1 MVDAYRG
8 AGRPEASYVIERM
21 IDRFAVEIGM
31 DPAEVRRKNFIPP
44 DAFPYDNGLGLLPY
58 DSGNYAPALDKALA
72 KAGYANFRV
81 EQAAARAQGRYLGI
95 GLSSYVEI
103 CGVAPSAW
111 IGLPGQGWGAG
122 LWESANVRVHLTGKV
137 VVTTGSLPHG
147 QGVETTFAQIVADEL
162 GIPYDDVVIEHSDTA
177 GTPFGYG
184 TYGSRSLAV
193 GGTALY
199 KTVGKIKE
207 KAKKLAAHLLEAN
220 PDDVVFEDGKAFVK
234 GSPDQAKSFGD
245 LALQASVAY
254 NLPEGMEP
262 FLDETSY
269 YDPPNCTFPFGTH
282 IAIVELDGNTGA
294 VDLKRYIA
302 VDDCGN
308 QINPLV
314 IAGQIHGGI
323 TQGIAQALYENGVYD
338 ENGQL
343 LTGTLMDYAVP
354 TAAMLPSYELDHT
367 VTPSPVNPMGVK
379 GAGEAGTIASA
390 QAVMNAVI
398 DALSPFGVKH
408 LQMPATAERVWK
420 AMHP

>member
-1 MVDAYRG
+1 
-8 AGRPEASYVIERM
+8 
-21 IDRFAVEIGM
+21 
-31 DPAEVRRKNFIPP
+31 
-44 DAFPYDNGLGLLPY
+44 
-58 DSGNYAPALDKALA
+58 
-72 KAGYANFRV
+72 
-81 EQAAARAQGRYLGI
+81 
-95 GLSSYVEI
+95 
-103 CGVAPSAW
+103 
-111 IGLPGQGWGAG
+111 
-122 LWESANVRVHLTGKV
+122 
-137 VVTTGSLPHG
+137 
-147 QGVETTFAQIVADEL
+147 
-162 GIPYDDVVIEHSDTA
+162 
-177 GTPFGYG
+177 
-184 TYGSRSLAV
+184 
-193 GGTALY
+193 
-199 KTVGKIKE
+199 
-207 KAKKLAAHLLEAN
+207 
-220 PDDVVFEDGKAFVK
+220 
-234 GSPDQAKSFGD
+234 
-245 LALQASVAY
+245 
-254 NLPEGMEP
+254 MEP